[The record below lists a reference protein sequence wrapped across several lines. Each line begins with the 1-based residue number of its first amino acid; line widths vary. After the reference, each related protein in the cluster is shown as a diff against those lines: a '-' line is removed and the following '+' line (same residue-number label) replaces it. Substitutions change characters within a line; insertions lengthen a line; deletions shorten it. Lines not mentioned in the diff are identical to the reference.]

1 MIILKSSEEI
11 RRLRRAGKLVA
22 DAHALVAEMIRP
34 GVTTAELD
42 EAVEQLIRKA
52 GGIPT
57 FKGYQGFPASICT
70 SVDDEVIH
78 GIPGSRRLEEG
89 QIVSVDIGVTLDGF
103 VGDSAWTYPVG
114 AIAPDVQRLL
124 QTTEEALYRGIEA
137 ARPGNRISDIGHA
150 IQTWVE
156 RRGFSVVRDFV
167 GHGVGREMHEE
178 PQVPNFGPPGR
189 GPRIK
194 PGMCLAIE
202 PMVTMGKHHVRILDD
217 QWTAVTED
225 GSLAAHFEHTIIV
238 TPDGPEILTRRE

>member
-1 MIILKSSEEI
+1 VIILKSSEEI

-217 QWTAVTED
+217 QWTAVTVD

>member
-217 QWTAVTED
+217 QWTAVTVD

>member
-217 QWTAVTED
+217 QWTAVTVD
-225 GSLAAHFEHTIIV
+225 GVLR
-238 TPDGPEILTRRE
+238 GPL

>member
-57 FKGYQGFPASICT
+57 FKGYRGFPASICT

-217 QWTAVTED
+217 QWTAVTVD